1 MDLFFHL
8 YNNSLIDAIKEN
20 DKGETPP
27 KKPNSNLGV
36 FFIKF
41 ILLLF
46 YSIDVIIPPRNSKWL

>member
-8 YNNSLIDAIKEN
+8 YNNSLIVAIKEN
-20 DKGETPP
+20 DKGETEP

-46 YSIDVIIPPRNSKWL
+46 